1 MSLKRYYIPPSED
14 EIENAFEQARLFI
27 EENDH
32 SNVLFFTPTKNIAET
47 DLEMFLKGLF
57 GSSIVRSMLKNPIRL
72 SDGTLI
78 RLESI
83 KTFNKAMAKDS
94 IVMGFYVGKKML
106 DLLNDSSNASA
117 IIIVP
122 GIVDKDVEDW
132 IDIWNPE
139 IFGGKKRTTK
149 NLIKSCVVKKALET
163 LTMLHSHSN
172 HELGNNQD
180 KAQAAEL
187 FHRLISAGEDYDPTS
202 VRKWAIKNGWSSK
215 GADRLE
221 YIAKS
226 INEGKKI
233 SKNTMSWRADLI
245 KQFQDE
251 CDKQKS

>member
-1 MSLKRYYIPPSED
+1 MSLKRYYVPPSED

-27 EENDH
+27 EEKGP
-32 SNVLFFTPTKNIAET
+32 SNILFFTPTKDIAET

-57 GSSIVRSMLKNPIRL
+57 GSSTVKSLFKNPIRL
-72 SDGTLI
+72 SDGTII

-83 KTFNKAMAKDS
+83 KTFKKAMAKDS
-94 IVMGFYVGKKML
+94 IVIGFYAGKKML
-106 DLLNDSSNASA
+106 DLLNDSLNASA

-122 GIVDKDVEDW
+122 GIMDKDVEDW

-139 IFGGKKRTTK
+139 IFGGRKRTSK
-149 NLIKSCVVKKALET
+149 KLIKSCVVEKALET

-187 FHRLISAGEDYDPTS
+187 FHRLISAGEDYDPIS
-202 VRKWAIKNGWSSK
+202 IRKWAIKNGWSSK

-226 INEGKKI
+226 IIERKRI
-233 SKNTMSWRADLI
+233 RKNAMSWRADLI

-251 CDKQKS
+251 CNNQKT